1 MEDNLKY
8 MKRCIE
14 LASKEIGNTYPNPL
28 VGCVIVHQNKIIG
41 EGSHKAYG
49 DKHAEVNAINSV
61 HNKDLLA
68 NSTLY
73 VNLEPCNH
81 HGKTPPCSDLILKYK
96 IKNVVI
102 GSIDP
107 NKTVKGGGIKKLE
120 SNGCNV
126 TYGILENECN
136 YLNKRFFTY
145 HKQKRPY
152 VILKWAES
160 NDGFISPIKSKRE
173 VYWISGEK
181 SKKLSHKWRSEEHSI
196 LVGVQTIIDD
206 DPILTTR
213 LVDGKNPIRI
223 VLDPNCRIPANS
235 KVFSK
240 DSKTI
245 ILSKTE
251 NNSIKKNIRIVNY
264 DKMEFILKSLHDL
277 KFQSVI
283 IEGGAKTIKNFIDSD
298 TWDSIKIFK
307 SDENLKNGI
316 KSPEIDISKFQKTKI
331 GDDTLY
337 EIER

>member
-8 MKRCIE
+8 IKRCLE

-28 VGCVIVHQNKIIG
+28 VGCVIVHENKIIG
-41 EGSHKAYG
+41 EGSHKTYG
-49 DKHAEVNAINSV
+49 DEHAEVNAINSV
-61 HNKDLLA
+61 NDKNLLA
-68 NSTLY
+68 KSTLY

-81 HGKTPPCSDLILKYK
+81 FGKTPPCSDLILKYK

-107 NKTVKGGGIKKLE
+107 NKTVKGGGIEKLE

-126 TYGILENECN
+126 TYGILKNECD

-160 NDGFISPIKSKRE
+160 NDGFISPFKSKRE

-206 DPILTTR
+206 NPILTTR
-213 LVDGKNPIRI
+213 LVRGKNPIRI
-223 VLDPNCRIPANS
+223 VLDPNCRIPINS
-235 KVFSK
+235 NVFSK

-245 ILSKTE
+245 VLSKTE
-251 NNSIKKNIRIVNY
+251 NNSIEKNIKIVNY
-264 DKMEFILKSLHDL
+264 DKMESILRSLYDL
-277 KFQSVI
+277 KIQSVI
-283 IEGGAKTIKNFIDSD
+283 IEGGAKTIKNFLDSD
-298 TWDSIKIFK
+298 TWDSIRIFK
-307 SDENLKNGI
+307 SNENLKDGI

>member
-1 MEDNLKY
+1 

-28 VGCVIVHQNKIIG
+28 VGCVIVYENKIIG
-41 EGSHKAYG
+41 EGSHQAYG

-61 HNKDLLA
+61 NDKNILKD
-68 NSTLY
+68 STLY

-81 HGKTPPCSDLILKYK
+81 YGKTPPCTDIILKYK

-102 GSIDP
+102 GSSDP
-107 NKTVKGGGIKKLE
+107 NKMVEGGGIERLE
-120 SNGCNV
+120 ANGCNV
-126 TYGILENECN
+126 TYGVLENECN
-136 YLNKRFFTY
+136 HLNKRFFTY

-160 NDGFISPIKSKRE
+160 NDGFISPIKSERE
-173 VYWISGEK
+173 VYWISGDK
-181 SKKLSHKWRSEEHSI
+181 SKKLSHRWRSEEHSI

-206 DPILTTR
+206 DPMLTTR

-223 VLDPNCRIPANS
+223 ILDPNCRIPLNS

-251 NNSIKKNIRIVNY
+251 NNSIEKNIRIINY
-264 DKMEFILKSLHDL
+264 DKMELILRSLYDL
-277 KFQSVI
+277 KLQSVI
-283 IEGGAKTIKNFIDSD
+283 IEGGAKTIKNFLDHDS
-298 TWDSIKIFK
+298 WDSIRIFK
-307 SDENLKNGI
+307 SNQNLKNGI
-316 KSPEIDISKFQKTKI
+316 KSPKIDISEFEKTII

-337 EIER
+337 EFER

>member
-1 MEDNLKY
+1 

-28 VGCVIVHQNKIIG
+28 VGCVIVYENKIIG
-41 EGSHKAYG
+41 EGSHQAYG

-61 HNKDLLA
+61 NDKNILKD
-68 NSTLY
+68 STLY

-81 HGKTPPCSDLILKYK
+81 YGKTPPCTDIILKYK

-102 GSIDP
+102 GSSDP
-107 NKTVKGGGIKKLE
+107 NKMVEGGGIERLE
-120 SNGCNV
+120 ANGCNV
-126 TYGILENECN
+126 TYGVLENECN
-136 YLNKRFFTY
+136 HLNKRFFTY

-160 NDGFISPIKSKRE
+160 KDGFISPIKSERE
-173 VYWISGEK
+173 VYWISGDK
-181 SKKLSHKWRSEEHSI
+181 SKKLSHRWRSEEHSI

-206 DPILTTR
+206 DPMLTTR

-223 VLDPNCRIPANS
+223 ILDPNCRIPLNS

-251 NNSIKKNIRIVNY
+251 NNSIEKNIRIINY
-264 DKMEFILKSLHDL
+264 DKMEFILRSLYDL
-277 KFQSVI
+277 KLQSVI
-283 IEGGAKTIKNFIDSD
+283 IEGGAKTIKNFLDHDS
-298 TWDSIKIFK
+298 WDSIRIFK
-307 SDENLKNGI
+307 SNQNLKNGI
-316 KSPEIDISKFQKTKI
+316 KSPKIDISEFEKTII

-337 EIER
+337 EFER

>member
-1 MEDNLKY
+1 

-28 VGCVIVHQNKIIG
+28 VGCVIVYENKIIG
-41 EGSHKAYG
+41 EGSHQAYG

-61 HNKDLLA
+61 NDKNILKD
-68 NSTLY
+68 STLY

-81 HGKTPPCSDLILKYK
+81 YGKTPPCTDIILKYK

-102 GSIDP
+102 GSSDP
-107 NKTVKGGGIKKLE
+107 NKMVEGGGIERLE
-120 SNGCNV
+120 ANGCNV
-126 TYGILENECN
+126 TYGVLENECN
-136 YLNKRFFTY
+136 HLNKRFFTY

-160 NDGFISPIKSKRE
+160 NDGFISPIKSERE
-173 VYWISGEK
+173 VYWISGDK
-181 SKKLSHKWRSEEHSI
+181 SKKLSHRWRSEEHSI

-206 DPILTTR
+206 DPMLTTR

-223 VLDPNCRIPANS
+223 ILDPNCRIPLNS

-251 NNSIKKNIRIVNY
+251 NNSIEKNIRIINY
-264 DKMEFILKSLHDL
+264 DKMEFILRSLYDL
-277 KFQSVI
+277 KLQSVI
-283 IEGGAKTIKNFIDSD
+283 IEGGAKTIKNFLDHDS
-298 TWDSIKIFK
+298 WDSIRIFK
-307 SDENLKNGI
+307 SNQNLKNGI
-316 KSPEIDISKFQKTKI
+316 KSPKIDISEFEKTII

-337 EIER
+337 EFER

>member
-1 MEDNLKY
+1 

-28 VGCVIVHQNKIIG
+28 VGCVIVYENKIIG
-41 EGSHKAYG
+41 EGSHQAYG

-61 HNKDLLA
+61 SDKNILKD
-68 NSTLY
+68 STLY

-81 HGKTPPCSDLILKYK
+81 YGKTPPCTDIILKYK

-102 GSIDP
+102 GSSDP
-107 NKTVKGGGIKKLE
+107 NKMVEGGGIERLE
-120 SNGCNV
+120 ANGCNV
-126 TYGILENECN
+126 TYGVLENECN
-136 YLNKRFFTY
+136 HLNKRFFTY

-160 NDGFISPIKSKRE
+160 NDGFISPIKSERE
-173 VYWISGEK
+173 VYWISGDK
-181 SKKLSHKWRSEEHSI
+181 SKKLSHRWRSEEHSI

-206 DPILTTR
+206 DPMLTTR

-223 VLDPNCRIPANS
+223 ILDPNCRIPLNS

-251 NNSIKKNIRIVNY
+251 NNSIEKNIRIINY
-264 DKMEFILKSLHDL
+264 DKMEFILRSLYDL
-277 KFQSVI
+277 KLQSVI
-283 IEGGAKTIKNFIDSD
+283 IEGGAKTIKNFLDHDS
-298 TWDSIKIFK
+298 WDSIRIFK
-307 SDENLKNGI
+307 SNQNLKNGI
-316 KSPEIDISKFQKTKI
+316 KSPKIDISEFEKTII

-337 EIER
+337 EFER

>member
-1 MEDNLKY
+1 MEDNLIY

-28 VGCVIVHQNKIIG
+28 VGCVIVYENKIIG
-41 EGSHKAYG
+41 EGSHQAYG

-61 HNKDLLA
+61 NDKNILKD
-68 NSTLY
+68 STLY

-81 HGKTPPCSDLILKYK
+81 YGKTPPCTDIILKYK

-102 GSIDP
+102 GSSDP
-107 NKTVKGGGIKKLE
+107 NKMVEGGGIERLE
-120 SNGCNV
+120 ANGCNV
-126 TYGILENECN
+126 TYGVLENECN
-136 YLNKRFFTY
+136 HLNKRFFTY

-160 NDGFISPIKSKRE
+160 NDGFISPIKSERE
-173 VYWISGEK
+173 VYWISGDK
-181 SKKLSHKWRSEEHSI
+181 SKKLSHRWRSEEHSI

-206 DPILTTR
+206 DPMLTTR

-223 VLDPNCRIPANS
+223 ILDPNCRIPLNS

-251 NNSIKKNIRIVNY
+251 NNSIEKNIRIINY
-264 DKMEFILKSLHDL
+264 DKMEFILRSLYDL
-277 KFQSVI
+277 KLQSVI
-283 IEGGAKTIKNFIDSD
+283 IEGGAKTIKNFLDHDS
-298 TWDSIKIFK
+298 WDSIRIFK
-307 SDENLKNGI
+307 SNQNLKNGI
-316 KSPEIDISKFQKTKI
+316 KSPKIDISEFEKTII

-337 EIER
+337 EFER

>member
-28 VGCVIVHQNKIIG
+28 VGCVIVHENKIIG

-49 DKHAEVNAINSV
+49 EKHAEVNAINSV
-61 HNKDLLA
+61 NDKELLA

-81 HGKTPPCSDLILKYK
+81 HGKTPPCSELILKYK

-107 NKTVKGGGIKKLE
+107 NKMVKGGGIEKLE

-126 TYGILENECN
+126 TYGILENECD

-145 HKQKRPY
+145 HKKRRPY

-160 NDGFISPIKSKRE
+160 NDGYISPIKSNRE

-206 DPILTTR
+206 NPILTTR
-213 LVDGKNPIRI
+213 LVNGKNPIRI
-223 VLDPNCRIPANS
+223 VLDPNCRIPINS

-240 DSKTI
+240 DSQTI
-245 ILSKTE
+245 ILSKTG
-251 NNSIKKNIRIVNY
+251 NNLIEKNIKIINY
-264 DKMEFILKSLHDL
+264 DKMEFILRSLYDL

-283 IEGGAKTIKNFIDSD
+283 IEGGAKTIKNFLDSD
-298 TWDSIKIFK
+298 TWDSIRIFK
-307 SDENLKNGI
+307 SNKNLKDGI
-316 KSPEIDISKFQKTKI
+316 KSPKIDISKFQKTKI